1 MVVFQALTWESRDTD
16 DEHMISIFGKTE
28 DGKSVCLTT
37 AFTPYFFVK
46 LPENINTPKIRRIYE
61 IIDQQCKDSLV
72 AYTVVK
78 SKDVWGFQNNQEF
91 PFMKISFKHLQAR
104 RLVDS
109 FLRKPLDRT
118 PELFD
123 IFGVRNVKVYESNL
137 DPVLRLMH
145 RTGIQSTG
153 WLDTGDKCIRS
164 HLANVDMDLFS
175 NDWTTLKPVA
185 RDDIAPF
192 VVASVDIECY
202 SKSRKFPDANNTD
215 DVCFQIAISLCKFGS
230 DEPYDKTCL
239 CYKKTDSNLEG
250 CNILSYPTEKEML
263 EAFQKYLHQKDVDII
278 TGWNIFGFDM
288 EYIYKRAQ
296 INRCHYDFFNLGKL
310 KDTESELTIKKLSS
324 SALGD
329 NLLKLLPMSGRFIFD
344 LFHEIKKGYKLDS
357 YKLDNVSKLYLGD
370 QKIDMT
376 PKEMFFRY
384 EEEDPVKLREVAEY
398 CIKDTLLPHR
408 LMKKLCTLLN
418 LVEMAKATWVP
429 VPFLVERGQQIK
441 VFSQLTKKA
450 RELGFMVPTI
460 RYGAIPE
467 EPYEGATVLEAQ
479 KGAYYTPITALD
491 FESLY
496 PSIMMAHNLCY
507 SSYVMDEKRYGNVP
521 GITYETFK
529 IADRTYKFA
538 QDVPSLLPAILLEL
552 KQFRKQAKKDMAAA
566 TGFMKEVYNG
576 KQLAYKI
583 SMNSVYGF
591 TGAGKGI
598 LPCVP
603 IASTTTS
610 KGRAMIEETKN
621 YVEKHFPGSKVR
633 YGDSVTPDTPLLIR
647 QNGEVKTTRI
657 DSLVDVYELRDDG
670 KEIAEI
676 DAEVWTESGFTP
688 IQQIVRH
695 KTTKN
700 IHRVLTHTGVVD
712 VTEDHSLL
720 LKNKEMIKPSEVCLG
735 TELLH
740 GNSVE
745 AFGESDTSVTPEEA
759 KVMGF
764 FFGDGSCGHY
774 DGKYTWA
781 LNNSNMKYLEEM
793 KSLCPFETRVYDT
806 IESSGVYKLNAVGD
820 VKSISTKYRSLFYN
834 QHKEKVVPPCILGA
848 PLSVV
853 KSFWEGYYMADGDK
867 DVHGYTRMDIK
878 GKEGSM
884 GMYIIGRR
892 LGYNV
897 SVNTRSDKPDVFR
910 QTWTTSSQRK
920 NPIAIKKLELVG
932 ETNGYVY
939 DLTTGS
945 HHFHVGPGE
954 LVVHNTDSVMVE
966 FDVGDRKGEEAI
978 AYSWEVG
985 ERAAEECSALFKKP
999 NNLELEKV
1007 YWPYFLYSK
1016 KRYAAKL
1023 WTKGK
1028 DDKMHMDYIDV
1039 KGLQLVRR
1047 DNTPHVRE
1055 VCKELLDV
1063 VLTSSDPGPP
1073 KELAKERA
1081 IELLSGDVPNEKLVL
1096 SQSLAD
1102 TYKVAGKNVS
1112 VTSSESVNI
1121 NQSHVQVVTKMRQRK
1136 PGSEPQSGDRVPY
1149 LLTKTEN
1156 AKAKA
1161 YEKAEDPKY
1170 VEEHGVPVDYHYYFL
1185 NKFLN
1190 PVCDLLDPLYEN
1202 VKEEIFGEIIN
1213 QHKPPKPKREP
1224 ALSTMKKD
1232 DLIAECKRRGLE
1244 ETGTLVVLRAR
1255 LKEARQGSV
1264 EDIFKN
1270 YELKQSKDESS
1281 REDYADS

>member
-16 DEHMISIFGKTE
+16 DEHLISIFGKTE

-37 AFTPYFFVK
+37 AFTPYFFIK
-46 LPENINTPKIRRIYE
+46 LPANIDAGKIQRIYNILDE
-61 IIDQQCKDSLV
+61 KCKDSLV
-72 AYTVVK
+72 AYSVMK
-78 SKDVWGFQNNQEF
+78 SKDVWGFQNSEEF
-91 PFMKISFKHLQAR
+91 AFMKVTFKHLQAR
-104 RLVDS
+104 RFVDS
-109 FLRKPLDRT
+109 FLRKPLNQT
-118 PELFD
+118 PELFS

-145 RTGIQSTG
+145 RTEIQSTG
-153 WLDTGDKCIRS
+153 WLDTGSHCIRS
-164 HLANVDMDLFS
+164 HFAHVDIDLFC
-175 NDWTTLKPVA
+175 NDWSSLKPVA
-185 RDDIAPF
+185 RDDVAPF
-192 VVASVDIECY
+192 VVASVDIECN
-202 SKSRKFPDANNTD
+202 SSTGKFPDAD
-215 DVCFQIAISLCKFGS
+215 IPGDACFQIAISLCTFGS

-250 CNILSYPTEKEML
+250 CDIRSYATEREML
-263 EAFQKYLHQKDVDII
+263 EAFQKYIHTKDIDII

-310 KDTESELTIKKLSS
+310 KDTESELVIKKLSS

-344 LFHEIKKGYKLDS
+344 MFHEVKKGYKLDS

-370 QKIDMT
+370 QKIDMA
-376 PKEMFFRY
+376 PKEMFARY
-384 EEEDPVKLREVAEY
+384 RQEDPVKLREVAEY
-398 CIKDTLLPHR
+398 CIKDTLLPHK

-429 VPFLVERGQQIK
+429 ATFLVERGQQIK

-491 FESLY
+491 FEALY

-507 SSYVMDEKRYGNVP
+507 SSYVMDEKKYGNVP
-521 GITYETFK
+521 GITYETFN
-529 IADRTYKFA
+529 IGDRTYKFA
-538 QDVPSLLPAILLEL
+538 QDVPSLLPSILLEL
-552 KQFRKQAKKDMAAA
+552 KQFRKQAKRDMANA

-610 KGRAMIEETKN
+610 KGRSMIEETKN
-621 YVEKHFPGSKVR
+621 YVEANFPGAKVR
-633 YGDSVTPDTPLLIR
+633 YGD
-647 QNGEVKTTRI
+647 
-657 DSLVDVYELRDDG
+657 
-670 KEIAEI
+670 
-676 DAEVWTESGFTP
+676 
-688 IQQIVRH
+688 
-695 KTTKN
+695 
-700 IHRVLTHTGVVD
+700 
-712 VTEDHSLL
+712 
-720 LKNKEMIKPSEVCLG
+720 
-735 TELLH
+735 
-740 GNSVE
+740 
-745 AFGESDTSVTPEEA
+745 
-759 KVMGF
+759 
-764 FFGDGSCGHY
+764 
-774 DGKYTWA
+774 
-781 LNNSNMKYLEEM
+781 
-793 KSLCPFETRVYDT
+793 
-806 IESSGVYKLNAVGD
+806 
-820 VKSISTKYRSLFYN
+820 
-834 QHKEKVVPPCILGA
+834 
-848 PLSVV
+848 
-853 KSFWEGYYMADGDK
+853 
-867 DVHGYTRMDIK
+867 
-878 GKEGSM
+878 
-884 GMYIIGRR
+884 
-892 LGYNV
+892 
-897 SVNTRSDKPDVFR
+897 
-910 QTWTTSSQRK
+910 
-920 NPIAIKKLELVG
+920 
-932 ETNGYVY
+932 
-939 DLTTGS
+939 
-945 HHFHVGPGE
+945 
-954 LVVHNTDSVMVE
+954 TDSVMVE
-966 FDVGDRKGEEAI
+966 FDVGDLKGEEAI
-978 AYSWEVG
+978 AYSWKVG

-1028 DDKMHMDYIDV
+1028 DDKMHMDYIDI
-1039 KGLQLVRR
+1039 KGLQVVRR

-1081 IELLSGDVPNEKLVL
+1081 IELLSGDVPNDKLIL
-1096 SQSLAD
+1096 SQGLSD
-1102 TYKVAGKNVS
+1102 SYKVGGKSVS
-1112 VTSSESVNI
+1112 VTSPESVNI
-1121 NQSHVQVVTKMRQRK
+1121 NQSHVQVVMKMRQRK

-1149 LLTKTEN
+1149 LLTKTEDS
-1156 AKAKA
+1156 KAKA

-1213 QHKPPKPKREP
+1213 QHKPVKPPKLPS
-1224 ALSTMKKD
+1224 LSGMKKD
-1232 DLIAECKRRGLE
+1232 ELVAECKRLGLE
-1244 ETGTLVVLRAR
+1244 ETGTLAILKSR
-1255 LKEARQGSV
+1255 LKDARMKKEESV
-1264 EDIFKN
+1264 EDLFKN
-1270 YELKQSKDESS
+1270 YELTQSKDES
-1281 REDYADS
+1281 

>member
-1 MVVFQALTWESRDTD
+1 MVAFQALTWESRDTD

-28 DGKSVCLTT
+28 EGKSVCLTT
-37 AFTPYFFVK
+37 AFTPYFFIK
-46 LPENINTPKIRRIYE
+46 LPPNIDTAKIQRIYNILDE
-61 IIDQQCKDSLV
+61 QCKDSLV
-72 AYTVVK
+72 GYSVTK
-78 SKDVWGFQNNQEF
+78 SKDVWGFQNNEEF
-91 PFMKISFKHLQAR
+91 PFMKINFKNLQAR
-104 RLVDS
+104 RLTDS
-109 FLRKPLDRT
+109 FLRRPLDRT
-118 PELFD
+118 PELFN

-153 WLDTGDKCIRS
+153 WLETGDKCIRS
-164 HLANVDMDLFS
+164 HLANVDMDLFC

-185 RDDIAPF
+185 RDDVAPF
-192 VVASVDIECY
+192 VVASVDIECN
-202 SKSRKFPDANNTD
+202 SSTGKFPDANISGD
-215 DVCFQIAISLCKFGS
+215 ACFQIAISLCKFGS

-239 CYKKTDSNLEG
+239 CYKQTDPNLEG
-250 CNILSYPTEKEML
+250 SNILSFSTEKEML
-263 EAFQKYLHQKDVDII
+263 EAFHKYLHKRDVDVI

-296 INRCHYDFFNLGKL
+296 INGCHYSFFNLGKL
-310 KDTESELTIKKLSS
+310 KDTESELVIKKLSS

-344 LFHEIKKGYKLDS
+344 MFHEIKKGYKLDS

-370 QKIDMT
+370 QKIDMA
-376 PKEMFFRY
+376 PKEMFARY
-384 EEEDPVKLREVAEY
+384 REEDPVKLREVAEY
-398 CIKDTLLPHR
+398 CIKDTLLPHK

-429 VPFLVERGQQIK
+429 ANFLVERGQQIK

-467 EPYEGATVLEAQ
+467 EPYEGATVLDAQ

-491 FESLY
+491 FEALY

-507 SSYVMDEKRYGNVP
+507 SSYVMDEKKYGNVP
-521 GITYETFK
+521 GITYETFRV
-529 IADRTYKFA
+529 ADRTYKFA
-538 QDVPSLLPAILLEL
+538 QDVPSLLPSILLEL
-552 KQFRKQAKKDMAAA
+552 KQFRKQAKRDMANA

-603 IASTTTS
+603 IASTTTC
-610 KGRAMIEETKN
+610 KGRSMIEETKN
-621 YVEKHFPGSKVR
+621 YVEANFPGAKVR
-633 YGDSVTPDTPLLIR
+633 YGD
-647 QNGEVKTTRI
+647 
-657 DSLVDVYELRDDG
+657 
-670 KEIAEI
+670 
-676 DAEVWTESGFTP
+676 
-688 IQQIVRH
+688 
-695 KTTKN
+695 
-700 IHRVLTHTGVVD
+700 
-712 VTEDHSLL
+712 
-720 LKNKEMIKPSEVCLG
+720 
-735 TELLH
+735 
-740 GNSVE
+740 
-745 AFGESDTSVTPEEA
+745 
-759 KVMGF
+759 
-764 FFGDGSCGHY
+764 
-774 DGKYTWA
+774 
-781 LNNSNMKYLEEM
+781 
-793 KSLCPFETRVYDT
+793 
-806 IESSGVYKLNAVGD
+806 
-820 VKSISTKYRSLFYN
+820 
-834 QHKEKVVPPCILGA
+834 
-848 PLSVV
+848 
-853 KSFWEGYYMADGDK
+853 
-867 DVHGYTRMDIK
+867 
-878 GKEGSM
+878 
-884 GMYIIGRR
+884 
-892 LGYNV
+892 
-897 SVNTRSDKPDVFR
+897 
-910 QTWTTSSQRK
+910 
-920 NPIAIKKLELVG
+920 
-932 ETNGYVY
+932 
-939 DLTTGS
+939 
-945 HHFHVGPGE
+945 
-954 LVVHNTDSVMVE
+954 TDSVMVE
-966 FDVGDRKGEEAI
+966 FDVGDRKGEDAI

-1028 DDKMHMDYIDV
+1028 DDKMHMDYIDI
-1039 KGLQLVRR
+1039 KGLQVVRR

-1081 IELLSGDVPNEKLVL
+1081 IELLSGDVPNEKLIL
-1096 SQSLAD
+1096 SQGLSD
-1102 TYKVAGKNVS
+1102 TYKVGGKNVS

-1156 AKAKA
+1156 PKAKA

-1170 VEEHGVPVDYHYYFL
+1170 VEEHGVHVDYHYYFV

-1213 QHKPPKPKREP
+1213 QHKPVKPPKLPS
-1224 ALSTMKKD
+1224 LSGMKKD
-1232 DLIAECKRRGLE
+1232 ELIAECKRLGLE
-1244 ETGTLVVLRAR
+1244 EVGTLPILRGR
-1255 LKEARQGSV
+1255 LKDARMKKEESV
-1264 EDIFKN
+1264 EDLFKN
-1270 YELKQSKDESS
+1270 YELTQSKNEPQ
-1281 REDYADS
+1281 

>member
-1 MVVFQALTWESRDTD
+1 MVVFQALTWEARDGE
-16 DEHMISIFGKTE
+16 DEHLISIFGKTE
-28 DGKSVCLTT
+28 DGKSVCVTT
-37 AFTPYFFVK
+37 AFTPYFFIK
-46 LPENINTPKIRRIYE
+46 LPGGMDSQKVQRIYD
-61 IIDQQCKDSLV
+61 ILSNQCKDSLV
-72 AYTVVK
+72 AYSLMK
-78 SKDVWGFQNNQEF
+78 SKDVWGFQNNEEF
-91 PFMKISFKHLQAR
+91 AFMKINFKDLQAR

-109 FLRKPLDRT
+109 FLRRPLDRS
-118 PELFD
+118 PELYEL
-123 IFGVRNVKVYESNL
+123 FGVRNVKVYESNL

-153 WLDTGDKCIRS
+153 WLDSGERCVRS
-164 HLANVDMDLFS
+164 HIANVDIDLFC

-192 VVASVDIECY
+192 VVASVDIECN
-202 SKSRKFPDANNTD
+202 SSTGKFPDANIPGD
-215 DVCFQIAISLCKFGS
+215 ACFQIAISLCKFGS

-239 CYKKTDSNLEG
+239 CYKQTDSNLEG
-250 CNILSYPTEKEML
+250 CDIRSYSTEKEML
-263 EAFQKYLHQKDVDII
+263 EAFQKYLHSKDIDII

-296 INRCHYDFFNLGKL
+296 INKCNYDFYNLGKL
-310 KDTESELTIKKLSS
+310 KDTDSELVIKKLSS

-344 LFHEIKKGYKLDS
+344 LFHEVKKGYKLDS
-357 YKLDNVSKLYLGD
+357 YKLDSVSKLYLGD
-370 QKIDMT
+370 QKIDMA
-376 PKEMFFRY
+376 PKEMFARY
-384 EEEDPVKLREVAEY
+384 KEEDPVKLREVAEY

-460 RYGAIPE
+460 RYGSLPE

-491 FESLY
+491 FEALY

-507 SSYVMDEKRYGNVP
+507 SSYVMDERKYGNIP
-521 GITYETFK
+521 GIEYETFK
-529 IADRTYKFA
+529 IGDRTYKFA

-552 KQFRKQAKKDMAAA
+552 KQFRKQAKRDMAAA

-610 KGRAMIEETKN
+610 KGRSMIEETKN
-621 YVEKHFPGSKVR
+621 YVEKNFPGAYVR
-633 YGDSVTPDTPLLIR
+633 YGD
-647 QNGEVKTTRI
+647 
-657 DSLVDVYELRDDG
+657 
-670 KEIAEI
+670 
-676 DAEVWTESGFTP
+676 
-688 IQQIVRH
+688 
-695 KTTKN
+695 
-700 IHRVLTHTGVVD
+700 
-712 VTEDHSLL
+712 
-720 LKNKEMIKPSEVCLG
+720 
-735 TELLH
+735 
-740 GNSVE
+740 
-745 AFGESDTSVTPEEA
+745 
-759 KVMGF
+759 
-764 FFGDGSCGHY
+764 
-774 DGKYTWA
+774 
-781 LNNSNMKYLEEM
+781 
-793 KSLCPFETRVYDT
+793 
-806 IESSGVYKLNAVGD
+806 
-820 VKSISTKYRSLFYN
+820 
-834 QHKEKVVPPCILGA
+834 
-848 PLSVV
+848 
-853 KSFWEGYYMADGDK
+853 
-867 DVHGYTRMDIK
+867 
-878 GKEGSM
+878 
-884 GMYIIGRR
+884 
-892 LGYNV
+892 
-897 SVNTRSDKPDVFR
+897 
-910 QTWTTSSQRK
+910 
-920 NPIAIKKLELVG
+920 
-932 ETNGYVY
+932 
-939 DLTTGS
+939 
-945 HHFHVGPGE
+945 
-954 LVVHNTDSVMVE
+954 TDSVMVE
-966 FDVGDRKGEEAI
+966 FDVGDRTGEEAI

-1007 YWPYFLYSK
+1007 YCPYFLYSK

-1028 DDKMHMDYIDV
+1028 DDNMHMDYIDV

-1055 VCKELLDV
+1055 VSKELLDV
-1063 VLTSSDPGPP
+1063 ILTSSDPGPP

-1081 IELLSGDVPNEKLVL
+1081 IELLSGDVPNQKLIL
-1096 SQSLAD
+1096 SQGLSD
-1102 TYKVAGKNVS
+1102 SYKVGGKSVS
-1112 VTSSESVNI
+1112 ITSSESVNI

-1156 AKAKA
+1156 PKAKA
-1161 YEKAEDPKY
+1161 FEKAEDPKY
-1170 VEEHGVPVDYHYYFL
+1170 VEENGVPVDYHYYFM

-1190 PVCDLLDPLYEN
+1190 PVCDLLDPLYDN

-1213 QHKPPKPKREP
+1213 QHKPVKPPKLPS
-1224 ALSTMKKD
+1224 LSGMKKEE
-1232 DLIAECKRRGLE
+1232 LVAECKRLGLE
-1244 ETGTLVVLRAR
+1244 DVGTLAILRAR
-1255 LKEARQGSV
+1255 LKEARTTKEESV
-1264 EDIFKN
+1264 EDLFKN
-1270 YELKQSKDESS
+1270 YNPVEVRNESV
-1281 REDYADS
+1281 